1 MKHIAFATLKGS
13 VLTLALLTLSGCD
26 MFKKKGGADT
36 ATQTAQANGT
46 ALCSINGKTAVTEH
60 DFDDYMK
67 QMVAQNPYFRGADP
81 ASLPQELKLKV
92 FEQLVTTKLI
102 EAHADTVN
110 VEKDPEYIKAF
121 QEAEKQLKSA
131 LKVQILEK
139 QMYDGIKVEDTEL
152 QKYYDENKARF
163 VKTPGGV
170 QASGVRFE
178 TDQAA
183 DAFLAKAQ
191 AQAATFDAIAK
202 AEKTG
207 KFRDFGRVTKEAARG
222 MQFEVVPA
230 PVKDTVL
237 AAHNFPSVHKVKAGK
252 DIWVVAATN
261 KQETE
266 LFPLDEV
273 KQHVEAMLKQNKFR
287 DVLDAKI
294 KDIRGKMEVVTN
306 DAFFGAKQAEEGAVQ
321 QVEGDAKNTAPV
333 AATTA

>member
-26 MFKKKGGADT
+26 MFKKKGDT
-36 ATQTAQANGT
+36 DAATKTAQADDA
-46 ALCSINGKTAVTEH
+46 ALCSINGKTAVTQH

-81 ASLPQELKLKV
+81 ASLPQELKQKV
-92 FEQLVTTKLI
+92 FEQLVTTRLI

-183 DAFLAKAQ
+183 DAFLAKAKT
-191 AQAATFDAIAK
+191 ASNFETLAK

-207 KFRDFGRVTKEAARG
+207 KFRDFGRVTKEVARG

-237 AAHNFPSVHKVKAGK
+237 AAHDFPSVHKVKAGK
-252 DIWVVAATN
+252 DIWVVAATD
-261 KQETE
+261 KQDVE

-287 DVLDAKI
+287 DVLEAKI

-306 DAFFGAKQAEEGAVQ
+306 DAFFATKQAEEGAVQ